1 MGSTK
6 TDPLSVEDAKKQLR
20 QAVNELGVAAWVKRR
35 PIHALTLSFVAGMV
49 LATSPPL
56 RGTMMRMLVRIL

>member
-6 TDPLSVEDAKKQLR
+6 TDPLSVEDAKTQLR
-20 QAVNELGVAAWVKRR
+20 LAANELGVGAWVKRR
-35 PIHALTLSFVAGMV
+35 PIQALTVSFVVGIV

-56 RGTMMRMLVRIL
+56 RGSMMRMLARIL